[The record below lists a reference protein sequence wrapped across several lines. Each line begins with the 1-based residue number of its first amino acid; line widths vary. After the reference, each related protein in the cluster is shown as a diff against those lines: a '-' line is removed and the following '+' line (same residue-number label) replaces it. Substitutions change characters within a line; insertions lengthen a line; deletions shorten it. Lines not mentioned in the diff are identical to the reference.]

1 MYRTKIASVLFSMM
15 LGGGVIAY
23 TAVAYADDSPS
34 DKLTLTIY
42 GDGRAL
48 VEDERTVSF
57 KVGDQVI
64 ELPGVSSAIL
74 PQSVTVKSTNMDILG
89 QNFDFDLLTPAK
101 LMEKAVGKEVD
112 IVRINPATGAEE
124 TQRAKVLSVNNGV
137 VIQIDGKIEVLRDD
151 KIPTRVIFP
160 EVPENLRASPTL
172 SLRVESNFPG
182 RRGLDLSYLTSGINW
197 KADYVVMFDEDKKRM
212 DLQGW
217 ATLENQTQ
225 TSFDDVELSVIAGY
239 VGQVTGNNYYNNY
252 NRGGSGQYWQLY
264 SQSRNQLQQ
273 RVRQRQNLNNQRRA
287 GNETSPQERVGDSL
301 IYRLPEKTSLASNQ
315 KKQIT
320 IIDESNIDA
329 EKAYEF
335 YNWGFKSIKDPKS
348 VDSRITFSNSRE
360 AGLGEALP
368 SGTVRV
374 YTKDKKGQAQ
384 FIGEDEIAH
393 IAGGSDMSLK
403 IGEAF
408 DITVKPT
415 LVNSVNIR
423 YKVTDYEMKYELKN
437 ASDKDVTVNV
447 FQSMSGYWHDYD
459 FTKESHKG
467 KNKTDSSRV
476 WEVDIPAQG
485 SAELSYSVRETR
497 R

>member
-1 MYRTKIASVLFSMM
+1 MYRNKIAGVILFLM
-15 LGGGVIAY
+15 LGGGA
-23 TAVAYADDSPS
+23 AYADEPTS

-74 PQSVTVKSTNMDILG
+74 PQSVTVKSTNMDILE

-182 RRGLDLSYLTSGINW
+182 RRGLNLSYLTSGINW
-197 KADYVVMFDEDKKRM
+197 KADYVVMVDEAKKRM

-217 ATLENQTQ
+217 ATLENQTE

-239 VGQVTGNNYYNNY
+239 VGQVNSNNYYRNY
-252 NRGGSGQYWQLY
+252 NQGGSGQYWQLY
-264 SQSRNQLQQ
+264 SQSRSQLQQ
-273 RVRQRQNLNNQRRA
+273 RVRQRQNNQRGA
-287 GNETSPQERVGDSL
+287 GTEASPQERVGDNL

-335 YNWGFKSIKDPKS
+335 YNWGFKSVKDPRS
-348 VDSRITFSNSRE
+348 VDSRITFSNSR
-360 AGLGEALP
+360 ASGLGEALP

-384 FIGEDEIAH
+384 FIGEDAIAH

-415 LVNSVNIR
+415 LVKSVNIR

-447 FQSMSGYWHDYD
+447 FQSLSGYWHDYD
-459 FTKESHKG
+459 FKKESHKG
-467 KNKTDSSRV
+467 ENKNDSSRV

>member
-1 MYRTKIASVLFSMM
+1 MNRTKITFAL
-15 LGGGVIAY
+15 LAIIWGGAGSAH
-23 TAVAYADDSPS
+23 AADSPS

-74 PQSVTVKSTNMDILG
+74 PQSVTVKSTNMDILE

-137 VIQIDGKIEVLRDD
+137 VIQVDGKIEVLRDD

-182 RRGLDLSYLTSGINW
+182 RRGLNLSYLTSGINW

-212 DLQGW
+212 DIQGW

-225 TSFDDVELSVIAGY
+225 TSFEDVELSVIAGY
-239 VGQVTGNNYYNNY
+239 VGQANNNYYNNY
-252 NRGGSGQYWQLY
+252 NRGGSNQYWQLY
-264 SQSRNQLQQ
+264 SQSRSQLQQ
-273 RVRQRQNLNNQRRA
+273 RFRQRQNRNNQRGA
-287 GNETSPQERVGDSL
+287 GTEASPQERVGDSL

-329 EKAYEF
+329 KKAYEF
-335 YNWGFKSIKDPKS
+335 YNWGFNSVKDPRS

-447 FQSMSGYWHDYD
+447 FQSLSGYSNDYD
-459 FTKESHKG
+459 FKKESHTG
-467 KNKTDSSRV
+467 ENKNDSSRV

-485 SAELSYSVRETR
+485 SAELSYTVRESR

>member
-1 MYRTKIASVLFSMM
+1 MNRTKFAFTLLV
-15 LGGGVIAY
+15 
-23 TAVAYADDSPS
+23 AVWGLSFQTSAAESPS

-48 VEDERTVSF
+48 VEDQRTVSF

-74 PQSVTVKSTNMDILG
+74 PQSVTVKSTNMDILE

-172 SLRVESNFPG
+172 SLRVDSNFPG

-197 KADYVVMFDEDKKRM
+197 KADYVVMFDEDKKQM

-239 VGQVTGNNYYNNY
+239 VGEVNNYHNYYYGYNQS
-252 NRGGSGQYWQLY
+252 GSNQYWTLY
-264 SQSRNQLQQ
+264 SQSRQQLQQ
-273 RVRQRQNLNNQRRA
+273 LYNQRQNRNRQRGA
-287 GNETSPQERVGDSL
+287 GTETSPQERVGDNL
-301 IYRLPEKTSLASNQ
+301 IYRLPEKTSLASQQ

-320 IIDESNIDA
+320 IIDETKIEA
-329 EKAYEF
+329 EKTYE
-335 YNWGFKSIKDPKS
+335 YYQLGFKSLNEPQN
-348 VDSRITFSNSRE
+348 VDSRIAFSNSR
-360 AGLGEALP
+360 ATGLGQALP
-368 SGTVRV
+368 AGTVRV
-374 YTKDKKGQAQ
+374 YTKDKKDQAQ
-384 FIGEDEIAH
+384 FIGEEDIQH
-393 IAGGSDMSLK
+393 IAGGSDLSLK

-415 LVNSVNIR
+415 LVDSVNIR
-423 YKVTDYEMKYELKN
+423 PHETDFEMEYELKN
-437 ASDKDVTVNV
+437 ASKKDVTVTLY
-447 FQSMSGYWHDYD
+447 QSLRGTWHDYE
-459 FTKESHKG
+459 FSKESQTG
-467 KNKTDSSRV
+467 TDKNDSSRF
-476 WEVDIPAQG
+476 WDIDVPAQG
-485 SAELSYSVRETR
+485 SAKLSYKVREIR

>member
-1 MYRTKIASVLFSMM
+1 MYRNKIAGVILFLM
-15 LGGGVIAY
+15 LGGGA
-23 TAVAYADDSPS
+23 AYADEPTS

-74 PQSVTVKSTNMDILG
+74 PQSVTVKSTNMDILE

-182 RRGLDLSYLTSGINW
+182 RRGLNLSYLTSGINW
-197 KADYVVMFDEDKKRM
+197 KADYVVMFDEAKKRM

-217 ATLENQTQ
+217 ATLENQTE

-239 VGQVTGNNYYNNY
+239 VGQVNSNNYYRNY
-252 NRGGSGQYWQLY
+252 NQGGSGQYWQLY
-264 SQSRNQLQQ
+264 SQSRSQLQQ
-273 RVRQRQNLNNQRRA
+273 RVRQRQNNQRGA
-287 GNETSPQERVGDSL
+287 GTEASPQERVGDNL

-335 YNWGFKSIKDPKS
+335 YNWGFKSVKDPRS
-348 VDSRITFSNSRE
+348 VDSRITFSNSR
-360 AGLGEALP
+360 ASGLGEALP
-368 SGTVRV
+368 AGTVRV

-384 FIGEDEIAH
+384 FIGEDAIAH

-415 LVNSVNIR
+415 LVKSVNIS

-447 FQSMSGYWHDYD
+447 FQSLSGYWHDYD
-459 FTKESHKG
+459 FKKESHKG
-467 KNKTDSSRV
+467 ENKNDSSRV

-485 SAELSYSVRETR
+485 SAELSYTVRETR

>member
-1 MYRTKIASVLFSMM
+1 MYRNKIAGVILFLM
-15 LGGGVIAY
+15 LGGGA
-23 TAVAYADDSPS
+23 AYADEPTS

-74 PQSVTVKSTNMDILG
+74 PQSVTVKSTNMDILE

-182 RRGLDLSYLTSGINW
+182 RRGLNLSYLTSGINW
-197 KADYVVMFDEDKKRM
+197 KADYVVMFDEAKKRM

-217 ATLENQTQ
+217 ATLENQTE

-239 VGQVTGNNYYNNY
+239 VGQVNSNNYYRNY
-252 NRGGSGQYWQLY
+252 NQGGSGQYWQLY
-264 SQSRNQLQQ
+264 SQSRSQLQQ
-273 RVRQRQNLNNQRRA
+273 RVRQRQNNQRGA
-287 GNETSPQERVGDSL
+287 GTEASPQERVGDNL

-335 YNWGFKSIKDPKS
+335 YNWGFKSVKDPRS
-348 VDSRITFSNSRE
+348 VDSRITFSNSR
-360 AGLGEALP
+360 ASGLGEALP

-384 FIGEDEIAH
+384 FIGEDAIAH

-415 LVNSVNIR
+415 LVKSVNIR

-447 FQSMSGYWHDYD
+447 FQSLSGYWHDYD
-459 FTKESHKG
+459 FKKESHKG
-467 KNKTDSSRV
+467 ENKNDSSRV

>member
-1 MYRTKIASVLFSMM
+1 MYRNKIAGVILFLM
-15 LGGGVIAY
+15 LGGGA
-23 TAVAYADDSPS
+23 AYADEPTS

-74 PQSVTVKSTNMDILG
+74 PQSVTVKSTNMDILE

-182 RRGLDLSYLTSGINW
+182 RRGLNLSYLTSGINW
-197 KADYVVMFDEDKKRM
+197 KADYVVMFDEAKKRM

-217 ATLENQTQ
+217 ATLENQTE

-239 VGQVTGNNYYNNY
+239 VGQVNSNNYYRNY
-252 NRGGSGQYWQLY
+252 NQGGSGQYWQLY
-264 SQSRNQLQQ
+264 SQSRSQLQQ
-273 RVRQRQNLNNQRRA
+273 RVRQRQNNQRGA
-287 GNETSPQERVGDSL
+287 GTEASPQERVGDNL

-335 YNWGFKSIKDPKS
+335 YNWGFKSVKDPRS
-348 VDSRITFSNSRE
+348 VDSRITFSNSR
-360 AGLGEALP
+360 ASGLGEALP
-368 SGTVRV
+368 AGTVRV

-384 FIGEDEIAH
+384 FIGEDAIAH

-415 LVNSVNIR
+415 LVKSVNIR

-447 FQSMSGYWHDYD
+447 FQSLSGYWHDYD
-459 FTKESHKG
+459 FKKESHKG
-467 KNKTDSSRV
+467 ENKNDSSRV

-485 SAELSYSVRETR
+485 SAELSYTVRETR